1 VVTARNVFYYCAGL
15 AFLAL
20 AKTKNALRGYSTPKP
35 FDLRDADRA
44 IRYDFQVV
52 DDWLSHLGRY
62 ERQEPSLVGKNI
74 LELGPGSDLGI
85 GLLLLARGAAKYNAC
100 DVNDLAT
107 RVPTEFYE
115 AFFKHLERAEGT
127 ANLALLRK
135 ALTAVR
141 SGSPGALNYVVR
153 EDFNLIEAVGP
164 ESVDLVFSQAAF
176 EHFDDID
183 ATVSQ
188 LTAVCKPGAVI
199 VAEIDLMTH
208 SRWIRDKDPNNI
220 YRYHELV
227 YRLFRFR
234 GSPNR
239 VRPYV
244 YRRAFERNGWSDVI
258 VTPRATLG
266 DHRSSAAGM
275 SRAFCDDVNEMG
287 NLTVLLCARKT
298 GNLPPAQH

>member
-1 VVTARNVFYYCAGL
+1 MTLRNVFYYCAGL
-15 AFLAL
+15 CFLAL
-20 AKTKNALRGYSTPKP
+20 AKTKNVLRGYSTPKP
-35 FDLRDADRA
+35 FDVRDTDRA
-44 IRYDFQVV
+44 IQYDFQVV
-52 DDWLSHLGRY
+52 DDWLSHLRRY
-62 ERQEPSLVGKNI
+62 EGREPSLAGKNI

-85 GLLLLARGAAKYNAC
+85 GLLLLAKGVARYNAC

-107 RVPTEFYE
+107 RVPSEFYE
-115 AFFKHLERAEGT
+115 AFLKRLERVEGD
-127 ANLALLRK
+127 ASLALLRK
-135 ALTAVR
+135 ALSDVR
-141 SGSPGALNYVVR
+141 SGTPGALNYVVR
-153 EDFNLIEAVGP
+153 KDFNLVAAFGP

-220 YRYHELV
+220 YRYHELI

-239 VRPYV
+239 VRPYR
-244 YRRAFERNGWSDVI
+244 YRRAFERNGWSDVV
-258 VTPRATLG
+258 VTPRTTLS
-266 DHRSSAAGM
+266 DHRSGAAGM
-275 SRAFCDDVNEMG
+275 SPAFCDDINEMG
-287 NLTVLLCARKT
+287 NLTILLCARK
-298 GNLPPAQH
+298 AD